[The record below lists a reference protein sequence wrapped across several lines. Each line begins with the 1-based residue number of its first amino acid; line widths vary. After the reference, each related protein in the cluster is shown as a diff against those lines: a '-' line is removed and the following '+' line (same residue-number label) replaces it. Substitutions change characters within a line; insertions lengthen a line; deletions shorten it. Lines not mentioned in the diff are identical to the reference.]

1 MCTHTHTLHK
11 LAFCFS
17 LLLVCIRSSRSYTQ
31 KTKQKTKQ
39 KDKEIVMITHSPPH
53 WTPLQFDS
61 CQRSKTVSNSQW
73 LFGYFSLYT
82 LQGFLYV
89 VPITWTGTCQKKKK
103 TRLKCCTIGDMK
115 MAETIDQN
123 TKSEVIFLRQ
133 ASLIVVD
140 GDVVYSVHT
149 LMSHNPDNILFYEH
163 GMWLLVSLLCHCNGP
178 HSACTSSR
186 FVILL
191 RHPLVFTHGWWC
203 L

>member
-1 MCTHTHTLHK
+1 MVVWIFLFVHV
-11 LAFCFS
+11 ARIS
-17 LLLVCIRSSRSYTQ
+17 LRRPNHLNWDL
-31 KTKQKTKQ
+31 
-39 KDKEIVMITHSPPH
+39 P
-53 WTPLQFDS
+53 
-61 CQRSKTVSNSQW
+61 
-73 LFGYFSLYT
+73 
-82 LQGFLYV
+82 
-89 VPITWTGTCQKKKK
+89 KKK